1 MKKIVLT
8 IFLLGCICMFCLS
21 MHDEG
26 GTFEEKV
33 LGTCNLVTEDLSE
46 INILYVDETDV
57 QQYTDLCAPAQLQ
70 GFSEYFSDCVFIEN
84 KAEVFSSH
92 TIQVAAP
99 EKNTW
104 FYLYIDNEG
113 KYLEIQWFGPGNDD
127 GSAVFE
133 SDHPLSVDELL
144 AAMNVR

>member
-1 MKKIVLT
+1 MTSDDIKKINV
-8 IFLLGCICMFCLS
+8 M
-21 MHDEG
+21 
-26 GTFEEKV
+26 
-33 LGTCNLVTEDLSE
+33 
-46 INILYVDETDV
+46 YVDETKV
-57 QQYTDLCAPAQLQ
+57 KQYLGLERAFQVA
-70 GFSEYFSDCVFIEN
+70 GFLEYFSDFVFIES

-127 GSAVFE
+127 GSAVFK
-133 SDHPLSVDELL
+133 SDYPLSVDELL
-144 AAMNVR
+144 SAMNVGYVV